1 MRIVFTY
8 NGDNAYEFKREYS
21 NVIREEFYDGDMDLD
36 PAPHLNVTVEK
47 ALSRPM
53 SLMRLRTNTGISF
66 RRSWTHIRAK
76 NIGIRVIWFVQ
87 KGSLKL
93 VRSRHSCTVN
103 AGEASILDSGLPF
116 FAHAIPDEDGLFEA
130 TQAVVPAHLFL
141 SHLPAA
147 VEFDRPFTLFSTGK
161 HVVAKL
167 LEILFGEGD
176 KLSMSAVDPLV
187 IAFLEALAD
196 DISQQNVVGGNRRQS
211 VVDKRLADIESYIM
225 KNLTDP
231 ELSYDEVAAKCG
243 ISPRYLCYV
252 LKANNTS
259 FSSML
264 WSQRLPKARDWL
276 ALPALQDHP
285 IHEIALMAGFKSAA
299 HFSRM
304 FKAHYGCSPKE
315 FRGKA
320 LLEATVSREPQQIE
334 QRESYYMSDASREL
348 QAA

>member
-1 MRIVFTY
+1 MRIVYTY
-8 NGDNAYEFKREYS
+8 NGDNVHEFKRQYG

-36 PAPHLNVTVEK
+36 PISSLNVTVEK

-53 SLMRLRTNTGISF
+53 VLMRLRTNAGISF
-66 RRSWTHIRAK
+66 RRSWAHIRAK
-76 NIGIRVIWFVQ
+76 NIGIRVIWFVH
-87 KGSLKL
+87 KGSLRL
-93 VRSRHSCTVN
+93 VRSRHSCTVT
-103 AGEASILDSGLPF
+103 AGEAGILDSGLPF
-116 FAHAIPDEDGLFEA
+116 FAHAIPDENGSFEA
-130 TQAVVPAHLFL
+130 TQAIVPAHLFL

-147 VEFDRPFTLFSTGK
+147 LEFDRPFTLFSTGK
-161 HVVAKL
+161 NVVAKL

-176 KLSMSAVDPLV
+176 KLGLSAVDPLV
-187 IAFLEALAD
+187 VAFLEALAD
-196 DISQQNVVGGNRRQS
+196 DINQQTVVGGSRRQS

-231 ELSYDEVAAKCG
+231 DLSYDEVASKCG

-259 FSSML
+259 FSNLL

-276 ALPALQDHP
+276 ASPALQDHP

-304 FKAHYGCSPKE
+304 FRAHYAWSPKE
-315 FRGKA
+315 FRKNA
-320 LLEATVSREPQQIE
+320 LVEAAHQREQARMAPP
-334 QRESYYMSDASREL
+334 RESYYVEQGEL

>member
-1 MRIVFTY
+1 MRTVYTY
-8 NGDNAYEFKREYS
+8 NGDNAIEFKREYS
-21 NVIREEFYDGDMDLD
+21 NVVREEFYDGDMDLD
-36 PAPHLNVTVEK
+36 PVSNLNVTVEK

-53 SLMRLRTNTGISF
+53 VLLRLRTNTGISF

-87 KGSLKL
+87 RGSLKL
-93 VRSRHSCTVN
+93 VRSRHSCTVA
-103 AGEASILDSGLPF
+103 AGEAGILDSGLPF
-116 FAHAIPDEDGLFEA
+116 FAHAIPDEEGVFEA
-130 TQAVVPAHLFL
+130 TQAIVPAYLFL

-147 VEFDRPFTLFSTGK
+147 LEFDRPFTLFSTGK

-176 KLSMSAVDPLV
+176 KLGSNAIDPLV

-196 DISQQNVVGGNRRQS
+196 DINQQTVVGGSRRQS
-211 VVDKRLADIESYIM
+211 VVDKRLADIEAYIM

-252 LKANNTS
+252 LKANDTS
-259 FSSML
+259 FSNLL

-276 ALPALQDHP
+276 ASPALQDHP

-304 FKAHYGCSPKE
+304 FKAHYTCSPKE
-315 FRGKA
+315 FRRNA
-320 LLEATVSREPQQIE
+320 LMEATHQREQARMEAPS
-334 QRESYYMSDASREL
+334 RESYYVERGEL
-348 QAA
+348 EAA